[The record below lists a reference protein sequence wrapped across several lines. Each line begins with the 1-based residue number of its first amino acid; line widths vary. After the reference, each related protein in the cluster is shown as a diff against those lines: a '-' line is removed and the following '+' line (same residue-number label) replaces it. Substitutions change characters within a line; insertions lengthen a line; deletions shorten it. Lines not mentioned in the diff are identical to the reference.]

1 MPDYEVDLYGSKGSP
16 SNFTVSVT
24 ADNAHRAK
32 QLAVH
37 QYGGK
42 ATYVRPVNWENP
54 TIGEDDYEEVSYS
67 SSGSSSSSGGFGGL
81 VLVGAVIFGLFSVFS
96 SDKDK
101 QPQQIESAPIIV
113 SQPVQQQ
120 QETVEQSN
128 CRIWANANPSLAD
141 KLEPG
146 DQCFGY

>member
-1 MPDYEVDLYGSKGSP
+1 MPEYQVDLYGSKGSP

-54 TIGEDDYEEVSYS
+54 TIGEDNYEEMTH
-67 SSGSSSSSGGFGGL
+67 SSSSSGGGLGWVVIAILLFGGL
-81 VLVGAVIFGLFSVFS
+81 SMCS
-96 SDKDK
+96 SD
-101 QPQQIESAPIIV
+101 ESK
-113 SQPVQQQ
+113 QQQ
-120 QETVEQSN
+120 QETVTYSQPVNLQERVENNN